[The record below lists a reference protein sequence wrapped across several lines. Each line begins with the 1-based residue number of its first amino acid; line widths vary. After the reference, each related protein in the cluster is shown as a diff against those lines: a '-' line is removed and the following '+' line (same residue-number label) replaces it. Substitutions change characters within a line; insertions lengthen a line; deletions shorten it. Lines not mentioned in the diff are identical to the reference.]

1 MNTAELEQAIV
12 ATLINDVST
21 VAGRVFATFTA
32 PADAARPYLE
42 AGFLEDLPAMNPVGM
57 FYQLE
62 VLCVGDEVD
71 TLALD
76 AVADEVITKLHDIH
90 IMTTGSPP
98 SVFYCTY
105 TRDGRMKQFSNDLN
119 GLVTRLRFLV
129 PIPLWT

>member
-1 MNTAELEQAIV
+1 VDTAELEQAIV
-12 ATLINDVST
+12 SELINNMTT

-42 AGFLEDLPAMNPVGM
+42 AGFLEDLPAMNPFGM

-71 TLALD
+71 TLMLD
-76 AVADEVITKLHDIH
+76 TVADEVITVLHDVH
-90 IMTTGSPP
+90 ITTASSPP

-119 GLVTRLRFLV
+119 GLVTRLRFSV
-129 PIPLWT
+129 PIPLWI